1 LHANKI
7 GDELKMKLLLN
18 FIALIILLGSV
29 NLFAQDVSSLG
40 QNSAN
45 IKLTGQSSMTFL
57 QVGVSPKAA
66 ALGDAY
72 TAMSQGV
79 ESVFFNPAGLSEM
92 NTTYQAFV
100 SSTQWFA
107 DIKYLAGAIG
117 YNSGNYGAFAFSF
130 IVVDYGTI
138 KGYALVPEAS
148 TGKNYQ
154 PLGNLQN
161 VGAYSF
167 GLTYVKAVST
177 KFSIGGT
184 VKYVGQNLGQLTD
197 ANYNAVSDNSAHKFA
212 FDMGIKYF
220 PGIESLRLGM
230 SIRNFS
236 TFVQYQ
242 NFESPLPLAFSV
254 GLGMNLMDL
263 FNKDISQDHALVL
276 SSEFVHPNDY
286 TDRVN
291 TGLEYTFMKMVSLR
305 AGYETNHDILSWS
318 GGVGLGTS
326 LGGTRI
332 DIDYSYSH
340 TKYFNGVNRFALNVG
355 F

>member
-1 LHANKI
+1 
-7 GDELKMKLLLN
+7 MKLLIKIIA
-18 FIALIILLGSV
+18 FILSLGSM
-29 NLFAQDVSSLG
+29 NLLAQDIGSLG
-40 QNSAN
+40 QNSSN
-45 IKLTGQSSMTFL
+45 VKLTGQSSMTFL
-57 QVGVSPKAA
+57 QIGVSPKAA

-72 TAMSQGV
+72 TAVSQGV
-79 ESVFFNPAGLSEM
+79 ESVFFNPAGLTEM
-92 NTTYQAFV
+92 NSQFQAFV

-117 YNSGNYGAFAFSF
+117 YNSGDYGAFALSF

-138 KGYALVPEAS
+138 KGTSLVPAAS
-148 TGKNYQ
+148 TGANYT
-154 PLGNLQN
+154 LTGDVKN

-177 KFSIGGT
+177 KFAIGGT
-184 VKYVGQNLGQLTD
+184 VKYVGQQLGQLTD
-197 ANYNAVSDNSAHKFA
+197 ANGNTSDNNANKVA
-212 FDMGIKYF
+212 FDMGVKYF

-263 FNKDISQDHALVL
+263 INKDMSKEHALVL

-291 TGLEYTFMKMVSLR
+291 TGIEYTFMNLVSLR

-318 GGVGLGTS
+318 GGIGLGTS
-326 LGGTRI
+326 LAGTRI
-332 DIDYSYSH
+332 DVDYSYSQ
-340 TKYFNGVNRFALNVG
+340 TKYFDGVNRFALKVG

>member
-1 LHANKI
+1 
-7 GDELKMKLLLN
+7 MKLLIKIIA
-18 FIALIILLGSV
+18 FIISLSSMNLL
-29 NLFAQDVSSLG
+29 AQDISSLG

-45 IKLTGQSSMTFL
+45 VKLTGQSSMTFL

-79 ESVFFNPAGLSEM
+79 ESVFFNPAGLTEM

-107 DIKYLAGAIG
+107 DIKYLAGAVA
-117 YNSGNYGAFAFSF
+117 YNSGDYGAFALSF

-138 KGYALVPEAS
+138 KGTSLVPS
-148 TGKNYQ
+148 TSTDKNYT
-154 PLGNLQN
+154 LTGDVKN

-177 KFSIGGT
+177 KFAIGGT
-184 VKYVGQNLGQLTD
+184 VKYVGQQLGQLTD
-197 ANYNAVSDNSAHKFA
+197 ANGNTSDNNANKWA
-212 FDMGIKYF
+212 FDMGVKYF

-242 NFESPLPLAFSV
+242 SFESPLPLAFSV

-263 FNKDISQDHALVL
+263 INKDISKDHALVL

-291 TGLEYTFMKMVSLR
+291 TGLEYTFMNMVSIR
-305 AGYETNHDILSWS
+305 GGYETNHDILSWS
-318 GGVGLGTS
+318 GGIGLGTT
-326 LGGTRI
+326 LAGTRI
-332 DIDYSYSH
+332 DVDYSYSH
-340 TKYFNGVNRFALNVG
+340 TEYFDGVNRFALNVG

>member
-1 LHANKI
+1 
-7 GDELKMKLLLN
+7 MKLLIN
-18 FIALIILLGSV
+18 FIASIISLSSMNLI
-29 NLFAQDVSSLG
+29 AQDISSLG

-45 IKLTGQSSMTFL
+45 VKLTGQSSMTFL

-72 TAMSQGV
+72 TAMSKGV
-79 ESVFFNPAGLSEM
+79 ESVFFNPAGLTEM
-92 NTTYQAFV
+92 NSKYEAFV

-107 DIKYLAGAIG
+107 DIKYLSGAIG
-117 YNSGNYGAFAFSF
+117 YNSEDYGAFALSF
-130 IVVDYGTI
+130 IIVDYGTI
-138 KGYALVPEAS
+138 KGTALVPEAS
-148 TGKNYQ
+148 TGANYKI
-154 PLGNLQN
+154 LGNLQN

-167 GLTYVKAVST
+167 GLSYVKAVSN

-184 VKYVGQNLGQLTD
+184 VKYVGQQLGQLTD
-197 ANYNAVSDNSAHKFA
+197 ASYNAISDNNANKIA
-212 FDMGIKYF
+212 FDMGVKYF

-242 NFESPLPLAFSV
+242 NFESPLPIAFSV

-263 FNKDISQDHALVL
+263 INKDMSADHALVL

-291 TGLEYTFMKMVSLR
+291 TGLEYTFMKMVSIR
-305 AGYETNHDILSWS
+305 GGYETNHDVLSWS

-326 LGGTRI
+326 FGGTRI
-332 DIDYSYSH
+332 EVDYSYSH
-340 TKYFNGVNRFALNVG
+340 MKYFDGINRFALNVG

>member
-1 LHANKI
+1 
-7 GDELKMKLLLN
+7 MKLLIKIIA
-18 FIALIILLGSV
+18 FIISLSSMNLL
-29 NLFAQDVSSLG
+29 AQDISSLG

-45 IKLTGQSSMTFL
+45 VKLTGQSSMTFL

-79 ESVFFNPAGLSEM
+79 ESVFFNPAGLTEM

-107 DIKYLAGAIG
+107 DIKYLAGAVG
-117 YNSGNYGAFAFSF
+117 YNSGDYGAFALSF
-130 IVVDYGTI
+130 IVVNYGSI
-138 KGYALVPEAS
+138 KGTALVPSTS
-148 TGKNYQ
+148 TGANYT
-154 PLGNLQN
+154 LTGDVKN

-177 KFSIGGT
+177 KFAIGGT
-184 VKYVGQNLGQLTD
+184 VKYVGQQLGQLTD
-197 ANYNAVSDNSAHKFA
+197 ANGNTSDNNANKFA
-212 FDMGIKYF
+212 FDMGVKYF

-242 NFESPLPLAFSV
+242 SFESPLPLAFSV

-263 FNKDISQDHALVL
+263 INKDISKEHALVL

-291 TGLEYTFMKMVSLR
+291 TGLEYTFMNLVSLR

-318 GGVGLGTS
+318 GGIGLGTS

-332 DIDYSYSH
+332 DVDYSYSH
-340 TKYFNGVNRFALNVG
+340 TKYFDGVNRFALNVG

>member
-1 LHANKI
+1 
-7 GDELKMKLLLN
+7 MKLLIKIIA
-18 FIALIILLGSV
+18 FIISLSSMNLL
-29 NLFAQDVSSLG
+29 AQDISSLG

-45 IKLTGQSSMTFL
+45 VKLTGQSSMTFL
-57 QVGVSPKAA
+57 QIGVSPRAA
-66 ALGDAY
+66 ALGGAY

-79 ESVFFNPAGLSEM
+79 ESVFFNPAGLTEM
-92 NTTYQAFV
+92 NSQFQAFV

-117 YNSGNYGAFAFSF
+117 YNSGDYGAFALSF
-130 IVVDYGTI
+130 IYVDYGTI
-138 KGYALVPEAS
+138 KGTSLVPAAS
-148 TGKNYQ
+148 TGANYT
-154 PLGNLQN
+154 LTGDVKN

-177 KFSIGGT
+177 KFAIGGT
-184 VKYVGQNLGQLTD
+184 VKYVGQQLGQLTD
-197 ANYNAVSDNSAHKFA
+197 ANGNTSDNNANKLA

-263 FNKDISQDHALVL
+263 INKDMSKEHALVL

-291 TGLEYTFMKMVSLR
+291 TGLEYTFMNLVSLR

-332 DIDYSYSH
+332 DVDYSYSH
-340 TKYFNGVNRFALNVG
+340 TKYFDGVNRFALKVG

>member
-1 LHANKI
+1 
-7 GDELKMKLLLN
+7 MKLLIKIIA
-18 FIALIILLGSV
+18 FIISLGSM
-29 NLFAQDVSSLG
+29 NLLAQDIGSLG
-40 QNSAN
+40 QNSSN
-45 IKLTGQSSMTFL
+45 VKLTGQSSMTFL
-57 QVGVSPKAA
+57 QIGVSPKAA

-72 TAMSQGV
+72 TAVSQGV
-79 ESVFFNPAGLSEM
+79 ESVFFNPAGLTEM
-92 NTTYQAFV
+92 NSQFQAFV

-117 YNSGNYGAFAFSF
+117 YNSGDYGAFALSF

-138 KGYALVPEAS
+138 KGTSLVPAAS
-148 TGKNYQ
+148 TGANYT
-154 PLGNLQN
+154 LTGDVKN

-177 KFSIGGT
+177 KFAIGGT
-184 VKYVGQNLGQLTD
+184 VKYVGQQLGQLTD
-197 ANYNAVSDNSAHKFA
+197 ANGNTSDNNANKLA
-212 FDMGIKYF
+212 FDMGVKYF

-263 FNKDISQDHALVL
+263 INKDMAKEHQLVL

-291 TGLEYTFMKMVSLR
+291 TGLEYTFMNLVSLR

-318 GGVGLGTS
+318 GGIGLGTS
-326 LGGTRI
+326 LAGTRI
-332 DIDYSYSH
+332 DVDYSYSH
-340 TKYFNGVNRFALNVG
+340 TKYFDGVNRFALKVG

>member
-1 LHANKI
+1 
-7 GDELKMKLLLN
+7 MKR
-18 FIALIILLGSV
+18 IIILLVTIISLSGWS
-29 NLFAQDVSSLG
+29 FAQVIDMNTEG
-40 QNSAN
+40 QGGVDL
-45 IKLTGQSSMTFL
+45 KKTGQTTMNFL
-57 QVGVSPKAA
+57 QVGVSTKASGLA
-66 ALGDAY
+66 DAY
-72 TAMSQGV
+72 TALSSGV
-79 ESVFFNPAGLSEM
+79 ESIFTNPAGLSEM
-92 NTTYQAFV
+92 TSEYEAFV

-107 DIKYLAGAIG
+107 DIKYLAGAAAWNG
-117 YNSGNYGAFAFSF
+117 GNLGVFGLSF
-130 IVVDYGTI
+130 IVVDYGSI
-138 KGYALVPEAS
+138 KGTSLLSNDAAGTDPNGYTLTGDVP
-148 TGKNYQ
+148 
-154 PLGNLQN
+154 N

-197 ANYNAVSDNSAHKFA
+197 ADYNAISDNNAHKFA
-212 FDMGIKYF
+212 FDMGVKYF

-242 NFESPLPLAFSV
+242 NFESPLPVSFAV

-263 FNKDISQDHALVL
+263 INKDISTEHALVI

-291 TGLEYTFMKMVSLR
+291 TGLEYTFMNMVSLR
-305 AGYETNHDILSWS
+305 AGYETNHDVLNWS
-318 GGVGLGTS
+318 GGIGLGTS
-326 LGGTRI
+326 LGSSRI
-332 DIDYSYSH
+332 EIDYSYSH
-340 TKYFNGVNRFALNVG
+340 TKYFDGVNRFALNVG

>member
-1 LHANKI
+1 
-7 GDELKMKLLLN
+7 MKLIIKIIA
-18 FIALIILLGSV
+18 FIISLSFV
-29 NLFAQDVSSLG
+29 NLFAQDIGSLG

-45 IKLTGQSSMTFL
+45 IKQTGQASMTFL

-66 ALGDAY
+66 AMGDAY
-72 TAMSQGV
+72 TAMSKGV
-79 ESVFFNPAGLSEM
+79 ESVFFNPAGLTEM
-92 NTTYQAFV
+92 NTQFEAFV

-107 DIKYLAGAIG
+107 DIKYLAGAVG
-117 YNSGNYGAFAFSF
+117 YKAGEYGSVALSF
-130 IVVDYGTI
+130 IVVNYGTI
-138 KGYALVPEAS
+138 KGTAFVPATS
-148 TGKNYQ
+148 TGANYV
-154 PLGNLQN
+154 LTGDVKN

-184 VKYVGQNLGQLTD
+184 VKYVGQQLGQLTD
-197 ANYNAVSDNSAHKFA
+197 ENGNASDNNANKFA
-212 FDMGIKYF
+212 FDLGIKYF

-242 NFESPLPLAFSV
+242 NFSSPLPVAFSV
-254 GLGMNLMDL
+254 GLGMNLMDII
-263 FNKDISQDHALVL
+263 NKDISKDHALVL

-286 TDRVN
+286 TDRIN
-291 TGLEYTFMKMVSLR
+291 TGLEYTFMNMVSLR

-318 GGVGLGTS
+318 SGIGLGTS
-326 LGGTRI
+326 LAGTRI
-332 DIDYSYSH
+332 EVDYSYSH
-340 TKYFNGVNRFALNVG
+340 TKYFDAVNRFALNVG

>member
-1 LHANKI
+1 
-7 GDELKMKLLLN
+7 MKLLIKIIA
-18 FIALIILLGSV
+18 FIISLSSMNLL
-29 NLFAQDVSSLG
+29 AQDISSLG

-45 IKLTGQSSMTFL
+45 VKLTGQSSMTFL
-57 QVGVSPKAA
+57 QVGVSPKAS

-72 TAMSQGV
+72 TAMSKGV
-79 ESVFFNPAGLSEM
+79 ESVFFNPAGLTEM
-92 NTTYQAFV
+92 NSKFQAFV

-107 DIKYLAGAIG
+107 DIKYLAGAVG
-117 YNSGNYGAFAFSF
+117 YNSGDYGAFALSF

-138 KGYALVPEAS
+138 KGTSLVPAAS
-148 TGKNYQ
+148 TGANYT
-154 PLGNLQN
+154 LTGDVKN

-177 KFSIGGT
+177 KFAIGGT
-184 VKYVGQNLGQLTD
+184 VKYVGQQLGQLTD
-197 ANYNAVSDNSAHKFA
+197 ANGNTSDNNANKLA
-212 FDMGIKYF
+212 FDMGVKYF

-263 FNKDISQDHALVL
+263 INKDMSKEHALVL

-286 TDRVN
+286 TDRIN
-291 TGLEYTFMKMVSLR
+291 TGLEYTFMNLVSLR

-318 GGVGLGTS
+318 GGIGLGTS

-332 DIDYSYSH
+332 DVDYSYSH
-340 TKYFNGVNRFALNVG
+340 TKYFDGINRFALNVG

>member
-1 LHANKI
+1 
-7 GDELKMKLLLN
+7 MKLLIKIIA
-18 FIALIILLGSV
+18 FILSLGSM
-29 NLFAQDVSSLG
+29 NLLAQDIGSLG
-40 QNSAN
+40 QNSSN
-45 IKLTGQSSMTFL
+45 VKLTGQSSMTFL
-57 QVGVSPKAA
+57 QIGVSPKAA

-72 TAMSQGV
+72 TAVSQGV
-79 ESVFFNPAGLSEM
+79 ESVFFNPAGLTEM
-92 NTTYQAFV
+92 NSQFQAFV

-117 YNSGNYGAFAFSF
+117 YNSGDYGAFALSF

-138 KGYALVPEAS
+138 KGTSLVPAAS
-148 TGKNYQ
+148 TGANYT
-154 PLGNLQN
+154 LTGDVKN

-177 KFSIGGT
+177 KFAIGGT
-184 VKYVGQNLGQLTD
+184 VKYVGQQLGQLTD
-197 ANYNAVSDNSAHKFA
+197 ANGNTSDNNANKVA
-212 FDMGIKYF
+212 FDMGVKYF

-263 FNKDISQDHALVL
+263 INKDMSKEHALVL

-291 TGLEYTFMKMVSLR
+291 TGLEYTFMNLVSLR

-318 GGVGLGTS
+318 GGIGLGTS
-326 LGGTRI
+326 LAGTRI
-332 DIDYSYSH
+332 DVDYSYSH
-340 TKYFNGVNRFALNVG
+340 TNYFDGVNRFALKVG

>member
-1 LHANKI
+1 
-7 GDELKMKLLLN
+7 MKLLIKIIA
-18 FIALIILLGSV
+18 FILSLGSM
-29 NLFAQDVSSLG
+29 NLLAQDIGSLG
-40 QNSAN
+40 QNSSN
-45 IKLTGQSSMTFL
+45 VKLTGQSSMTFL
-57 QVGVSPKAA
+57 QIGVSPKAA

-72 TAMSQGV
+72 TAVSQGV
-79 ESVFFNPAGLSEM
+79 ESVFFNPAGLTEM
-92 NTTYQAFV
+92 NSQFQAFV

-117 YNSGNYGAFAFSF
+117 YNSGDYGAFALSF

-138 KGYALVPEAS
+138 KGTSLVPAAS
-148 TGKNYQ
+148 TGANYT
-154 PLGNLQN
+154 LTGDVKN

-177 KFSIGGT
+177 KFAIGGT
-184 VKYVGQNLGQLTD
+184 VKYVGQQLGQLTD
-197 ANYNAVSDNSAHKFA
+197 ANGNTSDNNANKVA
-212 FDMGIKYF
+212 FDMGVKYF

-263 FNKDISQDHALVL
+263 INKDMSKEHALVL

-291 TGLEYTFMKMVSLR
+291 TGLEYTFMNLVSLR

-318 GGVGLGTS
+318 GGIGLGTS
-326 LGGTRI
+326 LAGTRI
-332 DIDYSYSH
+332 DVDYSYSQ
-340 TKYFNGVNRFALNVG
+340 TKYFDGVNRFALKVG

>member
-1 LHANKI
+1 
-7 GDELKMKLLLN
+7 MKLLIKIIA
-18 FIALIILLGSV
+18 FIISLGSM
-29 NLFAQDVSSLG
+29 NLLAQDINSLG

-45 IKLTGQSSMTFL
+45 VKLTGQSSMTFL

-79 ESVFFNPAGLSEM
+79 ESVFFNPAGLTEM
-92 NTTYQAFV
+92 NSQFQAFV

-117 YNSGNYGAFAFSF
+117 YNSGNYGAFALSF

-138 KGYALVPEAS
+138 KGTSLVPAAS
-148 TGKNYQ
+148 TGANYT
-154 PLGNLQN
+154 LTGDVKN

-177 KFSIGGT
+177 KFAIGGT
-184 VKYVGQNLGQLTD
+184 VKYVGQQLGQLTD
-197 ANYNAVSDNSAHKFA
+197 ANGNTSDNNANKLA
-212 FDMGIKYF
+212 FDMGVKYF

-263 FNKDISQDHALVL
+263 INKDMSKEHALVL

-291 TGLEYTFMKMVSLR
+291 TGLEYTFMNLVSLR

-318 GGVGLGTS
+318 GGIGLGTS
-326 LGGTRI
+326 LAGTRI
-332 DIDYSYSH
+332 DVDYSYSH
-340 TKYFNGVNRFALNVG
+340 TEYFDGVNRFALKVG